1 MYPIIL
7 GISGLE
13 LTSEE
18 RDLFRAFPPFGF
30 ILFRRNIDNPE
41 QVKKLTTEL
50 RELTGRADTPI
61 LIDQEGGR
69 VQRLRPPHWID
80 LPHMRQIGD
89 LFEKNSLLGMQAV
102 KLQAQIIAGQL
113 SELGFDV
120 VCAPVV
126 DVPVPGAHDV
136 IGDRAF
142 SENVDYVVPLAG
154 EMSKAFL
161 AAGVAPV
168 IKHIPGHGRADA
180 DSHYACPV
188 VKTDRATLD
197 ETDFKAFRQVAQN
210 VGAEKI
216 WAMTAHVVF
225 TALDEQP
232 VSVSKKAIDF
242 LRKELGITG
251 PIIPDAIEMEALGGT
266 IASRALATINAG
278 CDVTLHCSGKLDDM
292 KAIFEVLPKMTDEAI
307 TRFDVAAKARNA
319 AKPAD
324 WRALYQELAKLLEIK
339 DFETGENAHE
349 ALTIA

>member
-7 GISGLE
+7 GISGHT
-13 LTSEE
+13 LTNEE
-18 RDLFRAFPPFGF
+18 RELFRAFPPFGF
-30 ILFRRNIDNPE
+30 ILFRRNIDTPD
-41 QVKKLTTEL
+41 QVTFLIKDL
-50 RELTGRADTPI
+50 RELTGRDDTPV

-80 LPHMRQIGD
+80 LPNMRQIGD
-89 LFEKNSLLGMQAV
+89 LFVKNSLLGMQAV
-102 KLQAQIIAGQL
+102 KLQAKIISGQL
-113 SELGFDV
+113 AELGFDV

-126 DVPVPGAHDV
+126 DVPTQGAHDV

-142 SENVDYVVPLAG
+142 SEDVDHVVHLASTMAK
-154 EMSKAFL
+154 EFL
-161 AAGVAPV
+161 NCGIAPV

-188 VKTDRATLD
+188 VKTDRKTLD

-216 WAMTAHVVF
+216 WSMTAHVVF

-232 VSVSKKAIDF
+232 VSISKKAITF
-242 LRKELGITG
+242 LRNELGYTG

-266 IASRALATINAG
+266 LASRAVTTIDAG
-278 CDVTLHCSGKLDDM
+278 CDATLHCSGKLDDM
-292 KAIFEVLPKMTDEAI
+292 KDILAVLPKMSDEAI
-307 TRFDVAAKARNA
+307 TRFALAAKAR
-319 AKPAD
+319 KEISPID
-324 WRALYQELAKLLEIK
+324 WRATYNELATLLNIEN
-339 DFETGENAHE
+339 FETGSNAHE